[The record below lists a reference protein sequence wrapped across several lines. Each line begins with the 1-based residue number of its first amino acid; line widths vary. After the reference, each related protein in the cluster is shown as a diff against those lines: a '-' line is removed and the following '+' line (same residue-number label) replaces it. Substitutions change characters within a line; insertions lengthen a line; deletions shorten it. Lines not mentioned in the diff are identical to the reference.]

1 MMRNRPKPRPP
12 ANPTILPAP
21 VGGWNVRDSLAVMDK
36 LDAPLLEN
44 LYPNATDVE
53 LRGGEI
59 DWVTGIGTTVK
70 TLIPFTGTT
79 EAKLFA
85 CTDSGIYDVTNQGN
99 SGAAET
105 VLVDG
110 YCSSTNLSTIAG
122 NYLVVVN
129 GSDSLKLFD
138 GSTWEDITDVS
149 TPSITGIATT
159 EFNFVTLFKRRLWFV
174 EKDSM
179 SLWYLPVGQIGG
191 AATEFDVGPLFKRG
205 GYVIAATGWTIDGG
219 EGLDD
224 YFVIVSSEGELGVY
238 KGSDPASANTWALV
252 GLYYIGAPV
261 NNRCLISY
269 GGDLLYLCRIGLY
282 PLSKVLANAVTL
294 EELSILGKIQPA
306 FNKAMVNFSDR
317 PGWGMTIFPE
327 RGALIVNVPQQFGNL
342 HYQFVQNLV
351 TGAWTKFTG
360 WDGQCFAV
368 LDGSLYL
375 GRQGKVTKVWVGYVD
390 LNDRQIEGTAIQAF
404 NNLRAPGIK
413 KIVTLLKPFLEING
427 NCSIAAEY
435 AVDYRLSVNYSF
447 RDTGTGVAGVWGEGE
462 WGSALWGATSF
473 RYEEWFTPFQREGI
487 AIGVALKIKSSLSLF
502 KWNATQVVFQAGSV
516 L

>member
-1 MMRNRPKPRPP
+1 MMPYKQRRSPP
-12 ANPTILPAP
+12 GVPVMLPAP
-21 VGGWNVRDSLAVMDK
+21 VGGWNVRDSLAAMDK

-59 DWVTGIGTTVK
+59 DWMTGIGTTVK

-85 CTDSGIYDVTNQGN
+85 CTDAGIFDATNQG
-99 SGAAET
+99 GTAPADV
-105 VLVDG
+105 VLTEG
-110 YCSSTNLSTIAG
+110 HCSSTNLSTIAG

-129 GSDSLKLFD
+129 GTDDLKLYD
-138 GSTWEDITDVS
+138 GNTWASITGVS
-149 TPSITGIATT
+149 VPAITGIATADL
-159 EFNFVTLFKRRLWFV
+159 NFVTLFKRRLWFV
-174 EKDSM
+174 EKESM
-179 SLWYLPVGQIGG
+179 SLWYLPVGQIAG

-205 GYVIAATGWTIDGG
+205 GTVVAATGWTIDGG

-306 FNKAMVNFSDR
+306 FNKAMVSFADR

-327 RGALIVNVPQQFGNL
+327 RGALIVNVPQQYGNL

-375 GRQGKVTKVWVGYVD
+375 GRQGKVTKVWVGFVD
-390 LNDRQIEGTAIQAF
+390 LADREIVGTAIQAF

-413 KIVTLLKPFLEING
+413 KTVNLLKPFLEING
-427 NCSIAAEY
+427 NCSVAAEY
-435 AVDYRLSVNYSF
+435 AVDYRLSVNYNF
-447 RDTGTGVAGVWGEGE
+447 KDTGTGDAGVWDQGE
-462 WGSALWGATSF
+462 WDVSTWGATSF
-473 RYEEWFTPFQREGI
+473 RYEEWFTPYQREGVAI
-487 AIGVALKIKSSLSLF
+487 AISMKIRSSLSLF
-502 KWNATQVVFQAGSV
+502 KWNATQVVYEVGSV